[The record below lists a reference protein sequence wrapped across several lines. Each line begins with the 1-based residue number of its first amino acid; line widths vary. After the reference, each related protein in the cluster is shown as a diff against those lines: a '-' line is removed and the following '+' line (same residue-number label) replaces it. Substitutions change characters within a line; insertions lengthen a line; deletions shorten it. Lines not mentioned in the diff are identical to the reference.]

1 MVALLQSL
9 LLANLEAREHGEI
22 FVSNQELEFSSL
34 HESPRHLST
43 HFCLR
48 DSSTEHGFAAIP
60 TECSSK
66 ALD

>member
-9 LLANLEAREHGEI
+9 LANPEAHEHGEI

-34 HESPRHLST
+34 HESSSFVYS
-43 HFCLR
+43 FCPCN
-48 DSSTEHGFAAIP
+48 SSTEHGFAAIP
-60 TECSSK
+60 TKCSSK